1 MFFIDLDFVI
11 FNMLLLL
18 VFTVAGIL
26 VNRGYSY
33 FKCSLACVLAFS
45 LIEGA
50 RYMRGNDYA
59 HYLDVYN
66 YDLEDGQKLYT
77 WFCDLLKYFGVPDYL
92 SFFFYALIFS
102 TCLFIFLY
110 RYKKGAHL
118 IFPLALIALLFFH
131 EFMIRQELSYA
142 FVFLYLS
149 SLFSMSSELQI
160 HKYKLR
166 FRWRRNYYL
175 NLALCMLFATCALSI
190 HTGNFL
196 VILVLT
202 ILYCFKIEAIN
213 WKISIPIL
221 IFAAYVFPSLM
232 DLSGL
237 EPILNVLFSG
247 SDKLSS
253 YTGRFDFWFGQESMN
268 EEYTR
273 NPLVMV
279 YELLGH
285 FSLMYLFCRIN
296 SKIAFSLPVKTL
308 YNGYVIGTIVLNAF
322 RNLEILNRMGYVF
335 YILWFI
341 PLSGVLLISRRVR
354 LDKWERF
361 LYVFLTFFAYD
372 YLKYIFLNNEMTL
385 FLWDADLL

>member
-1 MFFIDLDFVI
+1 MFFIDLDFIILNI
-11 FNMLLLL
+11 FLLL
-18 VFTVAGIL
+18 VFTIAGML

-33 FKCSLACVLAFS
+33 FKSSLTCVLAFS

-110 RYKKGAHL
+110 RYKKGAQL

-149 SLFSMSSELQI
+149 SLFSMSSELHI
-160 HKYKLR
+160 YKHKLR
-166 FRWRRNYYL
+166 FKWCRNYYL
-175 NLALCMLFATCALSI
+175 HLALCMLFATCALSI
-190 HTGNFL
+190 HTGNFF
-196 VILVLT
+196 VILILT
-202 ILYCFKIEAIN
+202 ILYCFKIEAIS
-213 WKISIPIL
+213 WKISVPIL
-221 IFAAYVFPSLM
+221 IFAAYVFPFLI

-237 EPILNVLFSG
+237 EPILNVLFSE

-253 YTGRFDFWFGQESMN
+253 YTGRFDFWFGQEAMN
-268 EEYTR
+268 DEYTR
-273 NPLVMV
+273 KPVVMV

-296 SKIAFSLPVKTL
+296 SKTAFSLPVKTL
-308 YNGYVIGTIVLNAF
+308 FNGYVVGIIVLNAF

-335 YILWFI
+335 YIMWFI
-341 PLSGVLLISRRVR
+341 PLSGVLLLSRRVR
-354 LDKWERF
+354 LHKWERF
-361 LYVFLTFFAYD
+361 LYIFLTFFAYD
-372 YLKYIFLNNEMTL
+372 YLKYIFVNNEMTL
-385 FLWDADLL
+385 FLWDAELL